1 MARKTSEQRLINHA
15 RQRRSESTTSEGLL
29 WSLLRGK
36 QLCGL
41 KFRREHPV
49 GSFIADF
56 ACVSERAVVEIDGGY
71 HDENAESDLHR
82 QNAIEGLGWRVI
94 RFTDQE
100 VEQDAEAVCR
110 AIASFLG
117 IPYEFRKRALGGSG
131 FRSVHASPAKR
142 GREGRHRPPL
152 A

>member
-1 MARKTSEQRLINHA
+1 MAKKTSEQRLINHA
-15 RQRRSESTTSEGLL
+15 RRRRSEATTSEGLL

-56 ACVSERAVVEIDGGY
+56 ACVSEQVVVEIDGGY
-71 HDENAESDLHR
+71 HDENAESDWQR

-100 VEQDAEAVCR
+100 VEQDADAVCHG
-110 AIASFLG
+110 IASFLG
-117 IPYEFRKRALGGSG
+117 IPYEFQERSCEGSG

-142 GREGRHRPPL
+142 RREG
-152 A
+152 